1 MSGIVGPSDKCV
13 NVRGPGICE
22 RPVHMPTIGAERTQ
36 AVAERILADYP
47 ATQGLQLTRWQI
59 QQLWRLDVTEC
70 DAVVKTPVEARF
82 LRESRD
88 GAFVRTER
96 TGGFD

>member
-1 MSGIVGPSDKCV
+1 
-13 NVRGPGICE
+13 
-22 RPVHMPTIGAERTQ
+22 MPTIGAERTR
-36 AVAERILADYP
+36 AVAERILAEYRAP
-47 ATQGLQLTRWQI
+47 QGLKLTRWQT

-70 DAVVKTPVEARF
+70 DAVVKTLVEARF

>member
-1 MSGIVGPSDKCV
+1 
-13 NVRGPGICE
+13 
-22 RPVHMPTIGAERTQ
+22 MPTIGAERTQ
-36 AVAERILADYP
+36 AVAERILAEYR
-47 ATQGLQLTRWQI
+47 ATQGLQLTLWQT